1 MTPGPFDSPMATT
14 DGTDARILAGVVA
27 LTAVVL
33 PVLGLAIV
41 GDAPFD
47 VTTTTLVPLLL
58 AAAGFLVMP
67 LVVDPV
73 LTPKNVRSRDD
84 VHIWLSKTFMVRQP
98 AIELPVL
105 AGLLI
110 TLIER
115 ERSVLVIGALATLV
129 LATLWWPGEQFFGVM
144 RRRLQPMSADRLMD
158 ELLTA
163 SNGRLFLRTR

>member
-1 MTPGPFDSPMATT
+1 VTPGPFDSPMATT
-14 DGTDARILAGVVA
+14 DGTDARILAGVVV

-47 VTTTTLVPLLL
+47 VTATTLVPLLL
-58 AAAGFLVMP
+58 AAAGFMVMP

-73 LTPKNVRSRDD
+73 LTKRVSSRDE

-98 AIELPVL
+98 AIELPMLV
-105 AGLLI
+105 GLLI
-110 TLIER
+110 TLVER
-115 ERSVLVIGALATLV
+115 ERSVLVIGALATLG
-129 LATLWWPGEQFFGVM
+129 LAAVWWPGEQFFSVM
-144 RRRLQPMSADRLMD
+144 RRRLQPMSADHLMD

-163 SNGRLFLRTR
+163 SNGRLLLRTR